1 MVRNLTTF
9 IVSLFFLTACSTAS
23 NNKLEDKALSNED
36 TVSKGV
42 VEEESHLDVIK
53 IHADTSVA
61 LLHDEVASHDSNV
74 TLDSNTQSDSKQD
87 SNSNTNTN
95 TEAESVE
102 NSQADAKLASEDS
115 VEAGS
120 EKGIGSYFLRNNTPT
135 QKVIKSLEGVTDALN
150 VMTFG
155 IFATGHG

>member
-53 IHADTSVA
+53 IHTDTSVA

-87 SNSNTNTN
+87 SNSNT
-95 TEAESVE
+95 ESESVE
-102 NSQADAKLASEDS
+102 NSQADAKLASED
-115 VEAGS
+115 
-120 EKGIGSYFLRNNTPT
+120 L
-135 QKVIKSLEGVTDALN
+135 SL
-150 VMTFG
+150 
-155 IFATGHG
+155 IHI

>member
-23 NNKLEDKALSNED
+23 HNKLEDKALSNED

-87 SNSNTNTN
+87 SNSNT
-95 TEAESVE
+95 ESESESVE

>member
-87 SNSNTNTN
+87 SNSNT
-95 TEAESVE
+95 ESESVE
-102 NSQADAKLASEDS
+102 NSQADAKLVSEDS

-135 QKVIKSLEGVTDALN
+135 QKVIKSLEVVTDALN

>member
-53 IHADTSVA
+53 IHAYTSVA

-87 SNSNTNTN
+87 SNSNTN

-155 IFATGHG
+155 IFATGHW

>member
-42 VEEESHLDVIK
+42 VEEESHLNVIK

-87 SNSNTNTN
+87 SNSNT
-95 TEAESVE
+95 ESESVE

>member
-36 TVSKGV
+36 TVSKSV

-87 SNSNTNTN
+87 SNSNT
-95 TEAESVE
+95 ESESVE

>member
-53 IHADTSVA
+53 IHADASVA

-87 SNSNTNTN
+87 SNSNTN

>member
-87 SNSNTNTN
+87 SNSNT
-95 TEAESVE
+95 ESESVE

-115 VEAGS
+115 VEAES